1 MNSSDAPRIGR
12 WNQKITKV
20 QKKYLLTYVAGAG
33 ENYAAY
39 LQFCERHDIPT
50 FSKYYWPNFVQ
61 RNRKTVQ
68 AIRVGLIAQ
77 VAAEATLDRKARL
90 SLLEDDIA
98 RIEKTFAADDDEKS
112 GFYKELTLDQMVKLI
127 DQKRKTL
134 EAIAKERSEWMQP
147 EERVPDNPA
156 ALAMAEAF
164 KRLQSQAMLPPV
176 VEEVPIEGEVRE
188 IPVEA
193 LSDA

>member
-90 SLLEDDIA
+90 SLLEDHVA
-98 RIEKTFAADDDEKS
+98 RIEKIMREQEE
-112 GFYKELTLDQMVKLI
+112 ELTVDQIVKLT
-127 DQKRKTL
+127 DQQRKHL

-188 IPVEA
+188 LEA
-193 LSDA
+193 ATG